1 MSDTDDDPLR
11 RCPDWCTGNHP
22 WDDTAVRDRFH
33 ESRPVTLAAKWKQ
46 LDVDFETTI
55 TWSPYAGPR
64 DSDACASTQMVANV
78 SMDKPSDVH
87 AFADMLTG
95 YADRLREVAEE
106 LATAQED
113 GRARL
118 LGAGLNDAGQEA

>member
-1 MSDTDDDPLR
+1 MTDTNTNPLR

-22 WDDTAVRDRFH
+22 WDDVAVADRFH

-55 TWSPYAGPR
+55 NWSPYAGPE
-64 DSDACASTQMVANV
+64 DSEACASTQMVAHV
-78 SMDKPSDVH
+78 TMDQPSDVH

-95 YADRLREVAEE
+95 YASRLREVAEE
-106 LATAQED
+106 LAAAQARGAQSD
-113 GRARL
+113 GE
-118 LGAGLNDAGQEA
+118 G